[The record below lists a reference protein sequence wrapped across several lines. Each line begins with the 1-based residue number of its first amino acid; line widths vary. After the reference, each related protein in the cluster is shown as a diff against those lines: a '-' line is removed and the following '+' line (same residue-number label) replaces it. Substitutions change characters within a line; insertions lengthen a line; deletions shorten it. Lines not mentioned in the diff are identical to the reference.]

1 MRRSLK
7 KNQNAL
13 TENHLTLI
21 ERLQES
27 YKELYTVHSDLP
39 IVNVFQICLITLFLT
54 LFVSG
59 SVWELVADIMPCDV

>member
-7 KNQNAL
+7 KNQNVL

>member
-7 KNQNAL
+7 KNQNVL

-59 SVWELVADIMPCDV
+59 SVW

>member
-7 KNQNAL
+7 KKQNVL